1 MFHSFQQLQFIWPN
15 KRDTVITE
23 ENTKHSIF
31 GVLSQ
36 RFYTETRDF
45 PVLDTK
51 HSALASSMWIIHTM
65 TDFWPLVPSPLSDC
79 ITGKI
84 LVQHSVSYKNV
95 LINVKTHLKCALRF
109 CYARPCISTAKS
121 RN

>member
-65 TDFWPLVPSPLSDC
+65 TDFWPQVPSPLSD
-79 ITGKI
+79 
-84 LVQHSVSYKNV
+84 S
-95 LINVKTHLKCALRF
+95 ALLARF
-109 CYARPCISTAKS
+109 
-121 RN
+121 